1 MNQKG
6 WKKSVNAR
14 KYPEANNRKKM
25 HGIMTILTAISAN
38 SKDICPGGK
47 WTCGYKIWFAA

>member
-1 MNQKG
+1 
-6 WKKSVNAR
+6 
-14 KYPEANNRKKM
+14 M